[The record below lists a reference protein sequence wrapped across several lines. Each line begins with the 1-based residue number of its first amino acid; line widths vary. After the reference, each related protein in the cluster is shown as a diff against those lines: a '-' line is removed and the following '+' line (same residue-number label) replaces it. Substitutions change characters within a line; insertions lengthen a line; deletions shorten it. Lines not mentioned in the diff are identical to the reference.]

1 MISDRPL
8 IGLLFVFA
16 FCLLAPL
23 GDALVKVV
31 GMGAPLMVLLLSRF
45 VFQAVSL
52 APVVLLSGREV
63 PTDRRIFG
71 LICLRSLF
79 HILGIGMMFTAL
91 RLLPLADAIAIVF
104 VFPFIL
110 LFLGRFVLGEEVG
123 RDRIIACVLG
133 FGGCLL
139 VIKPSFAEVG
149 IVALLPVAVAFAFS
163 TFMLITRSIAKE
175 CDPISLQATSGG
187 ISTAMLLFVWLLV
200 WLGAGQGAEQGAGH
214 AAPYDLTIML
224 PASERIAWLLLA
236 IGALGTAGHLCMTIA
251 LRFAPSATLAPLQYV
266 EIPIATFLGWLF
278 FEELPDGL
286 AALGIM
292 ITIGAGVFVVMSERQ
307 TLSTQAAKKAETAE
321 TAETAEKSTG
331 AASK

>member
-8 IGLLFVFA
+8 IGLLFVFV

-31 GMGAPLMVLLLSRF
+31 GVGAPLMMLMLSRF

-52 APVVLLSGREV
+52 VPLVLVL
-63 PTDRRIFG
+63 RRGFLTGWRVFG

-79 HILGIGMMFTAL
+79 HIAGIGMMFTSL

-110 LFLGRFVLGEEVG
+110 LFLGSFLLGETVG

-149 IVALLPVAVAFAFS
+149 VFALLPIAVAFAFS

-175 CDPISLQATSGG
+175 CDPISLQATSGTV
-187 ISTAMLLFVWLLV
+187 STAMLLLVWLL
-200 WLGAGQGAEQGAGH
+200 AGNNT
-214 AAPYDLTIML
+214 PYDLAITL
-224 PASERIAWLLLA
+224 PATERIGWLLFA

-251 LRFAPSATLAPLQYV
+251 LRFAPSATLAPLQYI
-266 EIPIATFLGWLF
+266 EIPVATFLGWLF
-278 FEELPDGL
+278 FRELPDGL
-286 AALGIM
+286 ATLGIL
-292 ITIGAGVFVVMSERQ
+292 ITTGAGVFVVMSERQ
-307 TLSTQAAKKAETAE
+307 MLTAL
-321 TAETAEKSTG
+321 
-331 AASK
+331 AASE

>member
-8 IGLLFVFA
+8 IGLLFVFV

-31 GMGAPLMVLLLSRF
+31 GIGAPLMMLMLSRF

-52 APVVLLSGREV
+52 VPLVLVLRRGF
-63 PTDRRIFG
+63 PTGWRVFG

-79 HILGIGMMFTAL
+79 HIAGIGMMFTSL

-110 LFLGRFVLGEEVG
+110 LFLGRFLLGETVG

-149 IVALLPVAVAFAFS
+149 LFALLPIAVAFAFS

-175 CDPISLQATSGG
+175 CDPISPQATSGTV
-187 ISTAMLLFVWLLV
+187 STAILLLV
-200 WLGAGQGAEQGAGH
+200 WLLAGND
-214 AAPYDLTIML
+214 APNDLAITL
-224 PASERIAWLLLA
+224 PATERIGWLLFA

-251 LRFAPSATLAPLQYV
+251 LRFAPSATLAPLQYI
-266 EIPIATFLGWLF
+266 EIPVATFLGWLF
-278 FEELPDGL
+278 FRELPDGL

-307 TLSTQAAKKAETAE
+307 MLTAKAVSE
-321 TAETAEKSTG
+321 
-331 AASK
+331 

>member
-52 APVVLLSGREV
+52 APVVLLSGREF

-139 VIKPSFAEVG
+139 VIKPSFADVG
-149 IVALLPVAVAFAFS
+149 IEALLPVAVAFAFS

-200 WLGAGQGAEQGAGH
+200 WLGAGQGAGH

-251 LRFAPSATLAPLQYV
+251 LRFAPSTTLAPLQYV

-307 TLSTQAAKKAETAE
+307 TLSTQAAKNAE
-321 TAETAEKSTG
+321 TAETAEKSIG

>member
-16 FCLLAPL
+16 FCLMAPL

-52 APVVLLSGREV
+52 APVVLLSGREF

-123 RDRIIACVLG
+123 RDRIIACLLG

-200 WLGAGQGAEQGAGH
+200 WLGAGQGAGH

-307 TLSTQAAKKAETAE
+307 TLSTQAAKNAEKAEKV
-321 TAETAEKSTG
+321 EKSIG
-331 AASK
+331 MASK

>member
-52 APVVLLSGREV
+52 APVVLLSGREF

-79 HILGIGMMFTAL
+79 HILGIGMMFNAL

-163 TFMLITRSIAKE
+163 IFMLITRSIAKE

-200 WLGAGQGAEQGAGH
+200 WLGAGQGAGH

-307 TLSTQAAKKAETAE
+307 TLSKQAAKKAETAE
-321 TAETAEKSTG
+321 TAEKSMG

>member
-16 FCLLAPL
+16 FCVLAPL
-23 GDALVKVV
+23 GDALVKLV

-45 VFQAVSL
+45 VFQTLSL
-52 APVVLLSGREV
+52 TPIVVMS
-63 PTDRRIFG
+63 RRKFPMDWRLFG

-79 HILGIGMMFTAL
+79 HILGIGMMFTSL

-110 LFLGRFVLGEEVG
+110 LFLARFILGEEVG

-149 IVALLPVAVAFAFS
+149 LFALLPIVVAFAFS
-163 TFMLITRSIAKE
+163 IFMLITRSIAKE
-175 CDPISLQATSGG
+175 CDPISLQATSGTV
-187 ISTAMLLFVWLLV
+187 SAVMLLFVWLI
-200 WLGAGQGAEQGAGH
+200 AGQD
-214 AAPYDLTIML
+214 APNDLAIMW
-224 PASERIAWLLLA
+224 PASERVGWLLLG

-251 LRFAPSATLAPLQYV
+251 LRFAPSATVAPLQYL

-278 FEELPDGL
+278 FRELPDGL
-286 AALGIM
+286 AALGIL
-292 ITIGAGVFVVMSERQ
+292 ITICAGVFILASERQ
-307 TLSTQAAKKAETAE
+307 TLAAKVDMAEKAEKT
-321 TAETAEKSTG
+321 EKSKE
-331 AASK
+331 AAST

>member
-8 IGLLFVFA
+8 IGLLFVFV

-23 GDALVKVV
+23 GDAVVKVV
-31 GMGAPLMVLLLSRF
+31 GVGAPLMMLMLSRF
-45 VFQAVSL
+45 VFQTVSL
-52 APVVLLSGREV
+52 FPLVLLLRRGFPTGRHV
-63 PTDRRIFG
+63 FG

-79 HILGIGMMFTAL
+79 HIAGIGVMFTSL

-110 LFLGRFVLGEEVG
+110 LFLGRFLLGETVG

-139 VIKPSFAEVG
+139 VIKPSLAEVG
-149 IVALLPVAVAFAFS
+149 VFALLPIAVAFAFS

-175 CDPISLQATSGG
+175 CDPISLQATSGTV
-187 ISTAMLLFVWLLV
+187 STAMLLFVWLL
-200 WLGAGQGAEQGAGH
+200 AGH
-214 AAPYDLTIML
+214 DAPYDLAITL
-224 PASERIAWLLLA
+224 PATERIGWLLFA

-251 LRFAPSATLAPLQYV
+251 LRFAPSATLAPLQYI
-266 EIPIATFLGWLF
+266 EIPVATFLGWLF
-278 FEELPDGL
+278 FRELPDGL

-307 TLSTQAAKKAETAE
+307 MLTAK
-321 TAETAEKSTG
+321 
-331 AASK
+331 AASE

>member
-8 IGLLFVFA
+8 IGLLFVSV

-31 GMGAPLMVLLLSRF
+31 GVGAPLIMLMLSRF

-52 APVVLLSGREV
+52 VPLVLVL
-63 PTDRRIFG
+63 RRGFLTGWRVFG

-79 HILGIGMMFTAL
+79 HIAGIGMMFTSL

-110 LFLGRFVLGEEVG
+110 LFLGRFLLDETVG

-149 IVALLPVAVAFAFS
+149 VFALLPIAVAFAFS
-163 TFMLITRSIAKE
+163 SFMLITRSIAKE
-175 CDPISLQATSGG
+175 CDPISLQATSGTV
-187 ISTAMLLFVWLLV
+187 STAMLLLVWLL
-200 WLGAGQGAEQGAGH
+200 AGH
-214 AAPYDLTIML
+214 DAPYDLAITL
-224 PASERIAWLLLA
+224 PATERIGWLLFA

-251 LRFAPSATLAPLQYV
+251 LRFAPSATLAPLQYI
-266 EIPIATFLGWLF
+266 EIPVATFLGWLF
-278 FEELPDGL
+278 FRELPDGY
-286 AALGIM
+286 AALGIL
-292 ITIGAGVFVVMSERQ
+292 ITTGAGVFVVMSERQ
-307 TLSTQAAKKAETAE
+307 MLTAL
-321 TAETAEKSTG
+321 
-331 AASK
+331 AASE

>member
-52 APVVLLSGREV
+52 APVVLLSGRKF

-123 RDRIIACVLG
+123 RDRIFACVLG
-133 FGGCLL
+133 FCGCLL

-187 ISTAMLLFVWLLV
+187 ISTAMLLVVWLLV
-200 WLGAGQGAEQGAGH
+200 WLGAGH
-214 AAPYDLTIML
+214 PAPYDLTIML

-278 FEELPDGL
+278 FGELPDGL

-292 ITIGAGVFVVMSERQ
+292 ITTGAGVFVVMSERQ
-307 TLSTQAAKKAETAE
+307 TLSTQVAKKV
-321 TAETAEKSTG
+321 ETAEKSIE
-331 AASK
+331 AASN

>member
-8 IGLLFVFA
+8 IGLLFVFV

-31 GMGAPLMVLLLSRF
+31 GSGAPLLMLMLSRF

-52 APVVLLSGREV
+52 VPLVLVLRCGFPTGRRV
-63 PTDRRIFG
+63 FG

-79 HILGIGMMFTAL
+79 HIAGIGMMFTSL

-110 LFLGRFVLGEEVG
+110 LFLGRFLLGETVG

-149 IVALLPVAVAFAFS
+149 LFALLPIAVAFAFS

-175 CDPISLQATSGG
+175 CDPISLQATSGTV
-187 ISTAMLLFVWLLV
+187 STAMLLLIWLL
-200 WLGAGQGAEQGAGH
+200 AGND
-214 AAPYDLTIML
+214 APYDLAITL
-224 PASERIAWLLLA
+224 PATERIGWLLFA

-251 LRFAPSATLAPLQYV
+251 LRFAPSATLAPLQYI
-266 EIPIATFLGWLF
+266 EIPVATFLGWLF
-278 FEELPDGL
+278 FRELPDGL

-292 ITIGAGVFVVMSERQ
+292 ITIGAGIFVVMSERQ
-307 TLSTQAAKKAETAE
+307 MLTAK
-321 TAETAEKSTG
+321 
-331 AASK
+331 AASE

>member
-1 MISDRPL
+1 MVSDRPL

-45 VFQAVSL
+45 VFQAASL
-52 APVVLLSGREV
+52 APVVLLSGREF

-200 WLGAGQGAEQGAGH
+200 WLGAGQGAGH
-214 AAPYDLTIML
+214 PAPYDLTIML
-224 PASERIAWLLLA
+224 PATERIAWLLLA

-307 TLSTQAAKKAETAE
+307 TLSTQPAKKAETAE
-321 TAETAEKSTG
+321 KSIG
-331 AASK
+331 AASN

>member
-52 APVVLLSGREV
+52 APVVLLSGREF

-200 WLGAGQGAEQGAGH
+200 WLGAGQGAGH

-307 TLSTQAAKKAETAE
+307 TLSTQAAKN
-321 TAETAEKSTG
+321 AETAEKVKKSIG
-331 AASK
+331 AGSK

>member
-8 IGLLFVFA
+8 IGLLFVFV

-31 GMGAPLMVLLLSRF
+31 GVGAPLMMLMLSRF

-52 APVVLLSGREV
+52 VPLVLVLRRSF
-63 PTDRRIFG
+63 PTGQRVFG

-79 HILGIGMMFTAL
+79 HIAGIGMMFTSL

-110 LFLGRFVLGEEVG
+110 LFLGRFLLGETVG

-149 IVALLPVAVAFAFS
+149 LFALLPIAVAFAFS

-175 CDPISLQATSGG
+175 CDPISLQATSGTV
-187 ISTAMLLFVWLLV
+187 STAMLLLVWLL
-200 WLGAGQGAEQGAGH
+200 AGND
-214 AAPYDLTIML
+214 APYDLAITL
-224 PASERIAWLLLA
+224 PATERIGWLLFA
-236 IGALGTAGHLCMTIA
+236 IGALSTAGHLCMTIA
-251 LRFAPSATLAPLQYV
+251 LRFAPSATLAPLQYI
-266 EIPIATFLGWLF
+266 EIPFATFLGWLF
-278 FEELPDGL
+278 FRELPDGL
-286 AALGIM
+286 AALGIL
-292 ITIGAGVFVVMSERQ
+292 ITTGAGVFVVMSERQ
-307 TLSTQAAKKAETAE
+307 MLTAL
-321 TAETAEKSTG
+321 
-331 AASK
+331 AASE

>member
-8 IGLLFVFA
+8 IGLLFVFV

-31 GMGAPLMVLLLSRF
+31 GVGAPLMMLMLSRF

-52 APVVLLSGREV
+52 VPLVLVLRRGFPTGRRV
-63 PTDRRIFG
+63 LG

-79 HILGIGMMFTAL
+79 HIAGIGMMFTSL

-110 LFLGRFVLGEEVG
+110 LFLGRFLLGETVG

-149 IVALLPVAVAFAFS
+149 LFALLPIAVAFAFS

-175 CDPISLQATSGG
+175 CDPISLQATSGTV
-187 ISTAMLLFVWLLV
+187 STAMLLLVWLL
-200 WLGAGQGAEQGAGH
+200 AGND
-214 AAPYDLTIML
+214 APYDLAITL
-224 PASERIAWLLLA
+224 PATERIGWLLFA

-251 LRFAPSATLAPLQYV
+251 LRFAPSATLAPLQYI
-266 EIPIATFLGWLF
+266 EIPVATFLGWLF
-278 FEELPDGL
+278 FRELPDGL

-307 TLSTQAAKKAETAE
+307 MLTAK
-321 TAETAEKSTG
+321 
-331 AASK
+331 AASE

>member
-8 IGLLFVFA
+8 IGFLFVFV

-31 GMGAPLMVLLLSRF
+31 GVGAPLMMLMLSRF
-45 VFQAVSL
+45 VFQTVSL
-52 APVVLLSGREV
+52 VPMVLVLRRGFSTGRHV
-63 PTDRRIFG
+63 FG

-79 HILGIGMMFTAL
+79 HIAGIGMMFTSL

-110 LFLGRFVLGEEVG
+110 LFLGRFILDETVG
-123 RDRIIACVLG
+123 RDQIIACVLG

-149 IVALLPVAVAFAFS
+149 LFALLPIVVAFAFS

-175 CDPISLQATSGG
+175 CDPISLQATSGTV
-187 ISTAMLLFVWLLV
+187 STAILLLIWLL
-200 WLGAGQGAEQGAGH
+200 AGND
-214 AAPYDLTIML
+214 APYDLAITL
-224 PASERIAWLLLA
+224 PATERIGWLLFA

-266 EIPIATFLGWLF
+266 EIPVATFLGWLF
-278 FEELPDGL
+278 FRELPDGL

-292 ITIGAGVFVVMSERQ
+292 ITICAGVFVVMSERQ
-307 TLSTQAAKKAETAE
+307 MLTAKATSE
-321 TAETAEKSTG
+321 
-331 AASK
+331 

>member
-16 FCLLAPL
+16 FCLLASL

-31 GMGAPLMVLLLSRF
+31 GMGAPLIVLLLSRF

-52 APVVLLSGREV
+52 APVVLLSGRKFSA
-63 PTDRRIFG
+63 DRRIFG

-110 LFLGRFVLGEEVG
+110 LFLGRFVLGEGVG

-133 FGGCLL
+133 FCGCLL

-187 ISTAMLLFVWLLV
+187 ISTAMLLFVWL
-200 WLGAGQGAEQGAGH
+200 GAGQGAGH
-214 AAPYDLTIML
+214 PAPYDLTIML

-278 FEELPDGL
+278 FGELPDGL

-292 ITIGAGVFVVMSERQ
+292 ITTGAGVFVVMSERQ
-307 TLSTQAAKKAETAE
+307 TLSTQVAKKV
-321 TAETAEKSTG
+321 ETAEKSIE
-331 AASK
+331 AASN

>member
-52 APVVLLSGREV
+52 APVVLLSGREF

-187 ISTAMLLFVWLLV
+187 ISTAMLLFVWLLGV
-200 WLGAGQGAEQGAGH
+200 
-214 AAPYDLTIML
+214 PDRVRDT
-224 PASERIAWLLLA
+224 
-236 IGALGTAGHLCMTIA
+236 
-251 LRFAPSATLAPLQYV
+251 LRP
-266 EIPIATFLGWLF
+266 
-278 FEELPDGL
+278 
-286 AALGIM
+286 M
-292 ITIGAGVFVVMSERQ
+292 I
-307 TLSTQAAKKAETAE
+307 
-321 TAETAEKSTG
+321 
-331 AASK
+331 

>member
-52 APVVLLSGREV
+52 APVVLLSGREF

-123 RDRIIACVLG
+123 RDQIIACVLG

-200 WLGAGQGAEQGAGH
+200 WLGAGQGAGH
-214 AAPYDLTIML
+214 PAPYDLTIML

-278 FEELPDGL
+278 FGELPDGL

-292 ITIGAGVFVVMSERQ
+292 ITTGAGVFVVMSERQ
-307 TLSTQAAKKAETAE
+307 TLSTQAAKNAEKAEKV
-321 TAETAEKSTG
+321 EKSIG
-331 AASK
+331 MASK

>member
-23 GDALVKVV
+23 GDALVKLV
-31 GMGAPLMVLLLSRF
+31 GFGAPLMMLMLSRF
-45 VFQAVSL
+45 VFQALSL
-52 APVVLLSGREV
+52 VPVALVLQRGFPKGRRV
-63 PTDRRIFG
+63 FG

-79 HILGIGMMFTAL
+79 HIAGIGMMFISL
-91 RLLPLADAIAIVF
+91 RFLPLADAIAIVF

-110 LFLGRFVLGEEVG
+110 LFLGRFLLGETVG
-123 RDRIIACVLG
+123 RDRIIACVMG

-149 IVALLPVAVAFAFS
+149 LFALLPIAVAFAFS
-163 TFMLITRSIAKE
+163 IFMLITRSIAKE
-175 CDPISLQATSGG
+175 CDPISLQATSGAV
-187 ISTAMLLFVWLLV
+187 SMAMLLLV
-200 WLGAGQGAEQGAGH
+200 WLLAGNN
-214 AAPYDLTIML
+214 APNDLAITL
-224 PASERIAWLLLA
+224 PASESIGWLLFA

-251 LRFAPSATLAPLQYV
+251 LRFAPSATLAPLQYI

-278 FEELPDGL
+278 FREFPDGL

-307 TLSTQAAKKAETAE
+307 TLTTKAVTE
-321 TAETAEKSTG
+321 
-331 AASK
+331 

>member
-31 GMGAPLMVLLLSRF
+31 GMGAPLMVMLLSRF

-52 APVVLLSGREV
+52 APVVLLSGREF

-149 IVALLPVAVAFAFS
+149 IVARLPVAVAFAFS

-200 WLGAGQGAEQGAGH
+200 WLGAGQGAGH

-307 TLSTQAAKKAETAE
+307 TLSTQAAKN
-321 TAETAEKSTG
+321 AETAEKVKKSIG
-331 AASK
+331 AGSK

>member
-1 MISDRPL
+1 MVSDRPL

-45 VFQAVSL
+45 VFQAASL
-52 APVVLLSGREV
+52 APVVLLSGREF

-200 WLGAGQGAEQGAGH
+200 WLGAGQGAGH
-214 AAPYDLTIML
+214 PAPYDLTIML
-224 PASERIAWLLLA
+224 PATERIAWLLLA

-307 TLSTQAAKKAETAE
+307 TLSTQAAKN
-321 TAETAEKSTG
+321 AETAEKVERSIG
-331 AASK
+331 ADSK

>member
-52 APVVLLSGREV
+52 APVVLLSGREF

-123 RDRIIACVLG
+123 RDRIIACLLG

-175 CDPISLQATSGG
+175 CDPISLQATSGAV
-187 ISTAMLLFVWLLV
+187 STTMLLLV
-200 WLGAGQGAEQGAGH
+200 WLYAGNDVH
-214 AAPYDLTIML
+214 YDLAITL
-224 PASERIAWLLLA
+224 PATERIGWLLFA

-251 LRFAPSATLAPLQYV
+251 LRFAPSATLAPLQYI
-266 EIPIATFLGWLF
+266 EIPVATFLGWLF
-278 FEELPDGL
+278 FRELPDGL

-292 ITIGAGVFVVMSERQ
+292 ITIGAGVFVVMKERQ
-307 TLSTQAAKKAETAE
+307 MLTAK
-321 TAETAEKSTG
+321 
-331 AASK
+331 AASE

>member
-31 GMGAPLMVLLLSRF
+31 GFGAPLMMLMLSRF
-45 VFQAVSL
+45 VFQALSL
-52 APVVLLSGREV
+52 VPLALVLQRGF
-63 PTDRRIFG
+63 PTDRRVFG

-79 HILGIGMMFTAL
+79 HIVGIGMMFISL

-110 LFLGRFVLGEEVG
+110 LFLGKFLLGETVG
-123 RDRIIACVLG
+123 RDRIIACVMG

-149 IVALLPVAVAFAFS
+149 LFALLPIAVAFAFS
-163 TFMLITRSIAKE
+163 IFMLITRSIAKE
-175 CDPISLQATSGG
+175 CDPISLQATSGTV
-187 ISTAMLLFVWLLV
+187 SMAMLLLV
-200 WLGAGQGAEQGAGH
+200 WLLAGSD
-214 AAPYDLTIML
+214 APNDLAITL
-224 PASERIAWLLLA
+224 PATERISWLLFA

-251 LRFAPSATLAPLQYV
+251 LRFAPSATLAPLQYI

-278 FEELPDGL
+278 FRELPDGL
-286 AALGIM
+286 AAVGIM

-307 TLSTQAAKKAETAE
+307 MLTAK
-321 TAETAEKSTG
+321 
-331 AASK
+331 AASE

>member
-52 APVVLLSGREV
+52 APVVLLSGREF

-200 WLGAGQGAEQGAGH
+200 WLGAGQGAGH

-278 FEELPDGL
+278 FGELPDGL

-307 TLSTQAAKKAETAE
+307 TLSTQAAKN
-321 TAETAEKSTG
+321 AETAEKVEKSIG

>member
-8 IGLLFVFA
+8 IGLLFVFV

-31 GMGAPLMVLLLSRF
+31 GVGAPLMMLMLSRF

-52 APVVLLSGREV
+52 VPLVLVLRRGF
-63 PTDRRIFG
+63 PTGQRVLG

-79 HILGIGMMFTAL
+79 HIAGIGMMFTSL

-110 LFLGRFVLGEEVG
+110 LFLGRFLLGETVG

-149 IVALLPVAVAFAFS
+149 LFALLPIAVAFAFS

-175 CDPISLQATSGG
+175 CDPISLQATSGTV
-187 ISTAMLLFVWLLV
+187 STAMLLLVWLL
-200 WLGAGQGAEQGAGH
+200 AGND
-214 AAPYDLTIML
+214 APYDLAITL
-224 PASERIAWLLLA
+224 PATERIGWLLFA

-251 LRFAPSATLAPLQYV
+251 LRFAPSATLAPLQYI
-266 EIPIATFLGWLF
+266 EIPVATFLGWLF
-278 FEELPDGL
+278 FRELPDGL

-307 TLSTQAAKKAETAE
+307 MLTAK
-321 TAETAEKSTG
+321 
-331 AASK
+331 AASG

>member
-23 GDALVKVV
+23 GDAVVKVV

-52 APVVLLSGREV
+52 APVVLLSGREF

-79 HILGIGMMFTAL
+79 HILGIGMMFIAL
-91 RLLPLADAIAIVF
+91 RLLPLANAIAIVF

-200 WLGAGQGAEQGAGH
+200 WLGAGQGAEH

-251 LRFAPSATLAPLQYV
+251 LRFAPSTTLAPLQYV

-321 TAETAEKSTG
+321 KSIG

>member
-52 APVVLLSGREV
+52 APVVLLSGRKF

-110 LFLGRFVLGEEVG
+110 LFLGRFVLGEGVG

-187 ISTAMLLFVWLLV
+187 ISTAMLLVVWLLV
-200 WLGAGQGAEQGAGH
+200 WLGAGH
-214 AAPYDLTIML
+214 PAPYDLTIML

-278 FEELPDGL
+278 FGELPDGL

-292 ITIGAGVFVVMSERQ
+292 ITTGAGVFVVMSERQ
-307 TLSTQAAKKAETAE
+307 TLSTQVAKKV
-321 TAETAEKSTG
+321 ETAEKSIE
-331 AASK
+331 AASN